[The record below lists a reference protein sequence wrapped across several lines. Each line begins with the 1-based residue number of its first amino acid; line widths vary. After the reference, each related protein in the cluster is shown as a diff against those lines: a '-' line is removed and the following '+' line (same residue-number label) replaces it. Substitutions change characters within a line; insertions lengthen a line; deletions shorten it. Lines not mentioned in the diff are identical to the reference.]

1 MMETELS
8 RITWDDLIILD
19 CLIPVSSVKKWLPQ
33 IPLILVLV
41 PELIP
46 NLQSA
51 TQVFVKMLKDGV
63 FWIVGV
69 LNAEIHRIIHLKLPF
84 SPWESFQVFFF
95 LEFWFFGLGCF
106 FVSFWAKKMR
116 DLNVD
121 LFGLGCFFC
130 QFLGK
135 RWEICWWY
143 LGLSRFV
150 IWWQQGGL
158 FANLFSSF

>member
-19 CLIPVSSVKKWLPQ
+19 CLNPFLYQFPVWRNGFRKSLPSSFSSLK
-33 IPLILVLV
+33 LIL
-41 PELIP
+41 

-69 LNAEIHRIIHLKLPF
+69 LNAEIHRIIHPKLPF

-95 LEFWFFGLGCF
+95 LEFWFFGFGCF
-106 FVSFWAKKMR
+106 FVSFWAKDERFECWFVWFGVFFLSISGQKMR
-116 DLNVD
+116 NLLVI
-121 LFGLGCFFC
+121 FGIVQICNLVATRWSFC
-130 QFLGK
+130 
-135 RWEICWWY
+135 
-143 LGLSRFV
+143 
-150 IWWQQGGL
+150 
-158 FANLFSSF
+158 